1 MCRRF
6 CSLYNSRETARAA
19 GAPGSNTCN
28 GAIVAL
34 SVDVSPKADCERR
47 LGAPLH
53 AHGDGR
59 VVRVNRDERKQPIAG
74 NIEEERSMTGKFTP
88 ADGIQADPF
97 AQEAAD
103 KVREV
108 RDATFDAA
116 RAATKKVDEA
126 RPAVAERLDT
136 AASIIEERAEGLP
149 GGQKVKEFAQAAADS
164 LSGTADYMRS
174 HDARRMMADVQ
185 ILVRN
190 NPGPALLI
198 AAVFGF
204 MLGRTV
210 VRN

>member
-1 MCRRF
+1 
-6 CSLYNSRETARAA
+6 
-19 GAPGSNTCN
+19 
-28 GAIVAL
+28 
-34 SVDVSPKADCERR
+34 
-47 LGAPLH
+47 
-53 AHGDGR
+53 
-59 VVRVNRDERKQPIAG
+59 
-74 NIEEERSMTGKFTP
+74 MTGKFTP

-149 GGQKVKEFAQAAADS
+149 GQKVKEFAQAAADS

-174 HDARRMMADVQ
+174 HDARRMIADVQ
-185 ILVRN
+185 TFVAALERDLIQAADFVR
-190 NPGPALLI
+190 
-198 AAVFGF
+198 
-204 MLGRTV
+204 
-210 VRN
+210 

>member
-1 MCRRF
+1 M
-6 CSLYNSRETARAA
+6 
-19 GAPGSNTCN
+19 
-28 GAIVAL
+28 
-34 SVDVSPKADCERR
+34 SVPSVEKADCATLKRS
-47 LGAPLH
+47 
-53 AHGDGR
+53 
-59 VVRVNRDERKQPIAG
+59 
-74 NIEEERSMTGKFTP
+74 RSMTGKFTP

>member
-1 MCRRF
+1 
-6 CSLYNSRETARAA
+6 
-19 GAPGSNTCN
+19 
-28 GAIVAL
+28 
-34 SVDVSPKADCERR
+34 
-47 LGAPLH
+47 
-53 AHGDGR
+53 
-59 VVRVNRDERKQPIAG
+59 
-74 NIEEERSMTGKFTP
+74 MTGKFTP

-108 RDATFDAA
+108 RDSTFDAA

>member
-1 MCRRF
+1 
-6 CSLYNSRETARAA
+6 
-19 GAPGSNTCN
+19 
-28 GAIVAL
+28 
-34 SVDVSPKADCERR
+34 
-47 LGAPLH
+47 
-53 AHGDGR
+53 
-59 VVRVNRDERKQPIAG
+59 
-74 NIEEERSMTGKFTP
+74 MTVKFTP

-149 GGQKVKEFAQAAADS
+149 GQKVKEFAQAAADS

-174 HDARRMMADVQ
+174 HDARRMIADVQ